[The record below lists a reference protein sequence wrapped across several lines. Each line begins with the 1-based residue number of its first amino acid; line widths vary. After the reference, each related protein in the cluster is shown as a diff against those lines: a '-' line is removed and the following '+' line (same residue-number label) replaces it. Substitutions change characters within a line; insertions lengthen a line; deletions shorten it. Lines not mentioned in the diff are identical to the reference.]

1 MKKNYQTIIGKIAI
15 LLFFFQFS
23 TLATAQ
29 IVHSES
35 FDSTLFLP
43 PGWSTI
49 GGTANWSRV
58 STLLAPL
65 DGNSH
70 SGEGMARMRYPIN
83 QTVTFHTESIV
94 TPSFTLE
101 GRGNNTP
108 IVSFWI
114 YRDSLETSNPD
125 SLAVYINTSLSL
137 TGATRLGIVSR
148 LKSVNLPNV
157 QALNGWYQY
166 SYAIPS
172 GYNTETNYLIFK
184 GTVYGPQSLSRRIY
198 LDDINW
204 DEYPVLCSGAPT
216 AGNVSAS
223 DSLFCGNSGPVD
235 FTLLNGTSDLGITHA
250 WFSAPTPSGPWST
263 FGSNSTNASLPNVTS
278 TTYIRCS
285 SFCSYSN
292 QSSNT
297 SPLQILVSQNPTPVV
312 EILSVTDTICSG
324 DNLTLY
330 ASGANSY
337 QWSTASNP
345 TFSSSSTITISPPIT
360 RVYTLVGT
368 DADGCE
374 SLPVTKTIVVGARP
388 TINNLSNSLPVLCQ
402 GGSSLLSVNAS
413 AGTGVTLSYLWSP
426 TLESTATISA
436 SPTVTTEYIVTVYGQ
451 YGCFRKDT
459 TVVTIDGNLVGPVV
473 TMNYSNLNVCAGATG
488 NSIIAASTSTPGAT
502 FQWSTTAGGTI
513 TSVNDTIS
521 VAIPFQTES
530 YTVLVTNPANG
541 CNSTGTSTIT
551 VRPIPS
557 TNLVATN
564 QTVCLNGSTVIN
576 LFIGNT
582 GGDAANTY
590 TAIWTPAGLIGP
602 SVIVN
607 PTSTGY
613 QSVNV
618 TSQYGCSKMDSI
630 LITVD
635 PTQVGPTVSLTA
647 SDLEFCEGDSTNVSL
662 YVSSN
667 DPQVSYLWSPS
678 SIVGT
683 NDTVLV
689 SPTSTTV
696 YTVSA
701 TNLLGCTSSE
711 SVTVSFGAPPTPS
724 FTHITGGINDAY
736 FTNTSTNAET
746 SHWYFGDGTDVFADN
761 PSHIYPTAG
770 VYVVKLV
777 VISPAG
783 CKDSIISQILVGTAT
798 IDEVNESNSLE
809 FNVYPNPSKGLF
821 NIKLN
826 SKDLSSTIT
835 VMNLLGEVIL
845 TKDLVQTANGN
856 FESQIDLS
864 NYPNGIYL
872 IDMSTENQTVVRKIS
887 KQ

>member
-1 MKKNYQTIIGKIAI
+1 MKINYQTIIGKLAI

-23 TLATAQ
+23 SNASAQ

-49 GGTANWSRV
+49 GGSANWSRV

-65 DGNSH
+65 SGTSH
-70 SGEGMARMRYPIN
+70 SGTGMARMRYPIN
-83 QTVTFHTESIV
+83 QTVTFQTESIV

-137 TGATRLGIVSR
+137 TGATRLGIISR
-148 LKSVNLPNV
+148 LKSVNLPDV
-157 QALNGWYQY
+157 KALNGWYQY

-172 GYNTETNYLIFK
+172 GYNTANNYLIFK

-204 DEYPVLCSGAPT
+204 DEYPVLCSGVPT
-216 AGNVSAS
+216 SGNVSAS

-235 FTLLNGTSDLGITHA
+235 FTLLNGSLDLGISHA
-250 WFSAPTPSGPWST
+250 WFSAPSASGPWT
-263 FGSNSTNASLPNVTS
+263 NFGSNSTTANLPNVTS
-278 TTYIRCS
+278 SIFIKCT

-292 QSSNT
+292 LSSST
-297 SPLQILVSQNPTPVV
+297 IPLHIVVSQNPTPVV
-312 EILSVTDTICSG
+312 QILSVTDTICSG
-324 DNLTLY
+324 DNVTLY
-330 ASGANSY
+330 ASGANTY
-337 QWSTASNP
+337 QWSTSSNP
-345 TFSSSSTITISPPIT
+345 TYSTSGSITVSPANT
-360 RVYTLVGT
+360 RVFTLVGT
-368 DADGCE
+368 DVDGCV
-374 SLPVTKTIVVGARP
+374 SLAVSKTIVVGAKP
-388 TINNLSNSLPVLCQ
+388 TINSLSNSFPVLCQ
-402 GGSSLLSVNAS
+402 GGSSVLNVNAS
-413 AGTGVTLSYLWSP
+413 AGTGTTLSYLWSP
-426 TLESTATISA
+426 TSESTASISV
-436 SPTVTTEYIVTVYGQ
+436 SPAATTEYIVTVYGQ

-459 TVVTIDGNLVGPVV
+459 TVVTIDGNLTGPVV
-473 TMNYSNLNVCAGATG
+473 TMNFSNSNVCAGTTG
-488 NSIIAASTSTPGAT
+488 NILISASTTTPGAT
-502 FQWSTTAGGTI
+502 FQWSTTAVGTI
-513 TSVNDTIS
+513 PSVNDTIS

-530 YTVLVTNPANG
+530 YTVLVTNPVNG
-541 CNSTGTSTIT
+541 CYSSATSDIT

-602 SVIVN
+602 SVIIN
-607 PTSTGY
+607 PTATGY
-613 QSVNV
+613 QKVNV

-635 PTQVGPTVSLTA
+635 PTQVGPTVILTA
-647 SDLEFCEGDSTNVSL
+647 SDLEFCEGDSVNVSL
-662 YVSSN
+662 YASSN
-667 DPQVSYLWSPS
+667 DPVVTYLWSPAAITS
-678 SIVGT
+678 T
-683 NDTVLV
+683 NDTVVVL
-689 SPTSTTV
+689 PTVNSV

-701 TNLLGCTSSE
+701 TNLIGCTSSA
-711 SVTVSFGAPPTPS
+711 SVTVTFGAPPTPS
-724 FTHITGGINDAY
+724 FTHLTGGINDAY
-736 FTNTSTNAET
+736 FTNTSSNAQT
-746 SHWYFGDGTDVFADN
+746 SHWFFGDGTDVFATN
-761 PSHIYPTAG
+761 SSHIYANAG
-770 VYVVKLV
+770 IYVVKLV
-777 VISPAG
+777 VTSSAG
-783 CKDSIISQILVGTAT
+783 CTDSIIEQILVGTAT
-798 IDEVNESNSLE
+798 IDEVKESNKLD

-821 NIKLN
+821 NIQMN
-826 SKDLSSTIT
+826 SNALSSKIT

-845 TKDLVQTANGN
+845 TKNLVQTSNGN

-872 IDMSTENQTVVRKIS
+872 IDMTTENQTVVRKIS